1 MICSKCGTELREN
14 LKFCTNCG
22 HETSVKAEDSEEI
35 VDVTPITPVE
45 DSKKRKKFKK
55 VLSRVG
61 IALAC
66 VLVVF
71 ISLQLAVILTVNVLM
86 AIDDKIEKPTIKPV
100 EHLELEYNGYSL
112 SDIQA
117 YETIRFYNLMRKNG
131 LTDYTQIGFS
141 MDYNYTAEDYKKMK
155 GLDETYLYTIYR
167 KTHDLDEFLEALGYS
182 SLDEYLLKNN
192 YVDEYGKPSTT
203 YWRIETAKEISQMML
218 EESKRFHIE

>member
-1 MICSKCGTELREN
+1 MICSNCGAEN
-14 LKFCTNCG
+14 RDNSKFCFSCG
-22 HETSVKAEDSEEI
+22 YEISVKAEDSEEI
-35 VDVTPITPVE
+35 VDVTPTTPVE

-55 VLSRVG
+55 VLLCVV
-61 IALAC
+61 AVLAC
-66 VLVVF
+66 ILVLAFSGYLVIKDF
-71 ISLQLAVILTVNVLM
+71 IETRNE
-86 AIDDKIEKPTIKPV
+86 IERTTIKPK
-100 EHLELEYNGYSL
+100 EDLEFEYNGYSL

-203 YWRIETAKEISQMML
+203 YWRIETAKDTSQQML
-218 EESKRFHIE
+218 EESKYI